1 MKFDVYSAIKG
12 NSVSMHLQKLKINP
26 WIVFINLSCQE
37 NLENVFSCIQNFEEK
52 IKFSNLNYCVNLVQR

>member
-26 WIVFINLSCQE
+26 WIVFINLTCQE
-37 NLENVFSCIQNFEEK
+37 NLEKCFRLYSEFWRENQILKFE
-52 IKFSNLNYCVNLVQR
+52 LLC